1 VIEFQGHGKVVF
13 RQCKFLG
20 IKYARTER
28 ERGRFFTKPLCG
40 LNFHWRKEHGN
51 TFAHEIEHFI
61 GLVGSP
67 LKEEEVYK
75 IRAEEKISVYSR
87 IIRKGSTK
95 IGILNRRKILYA
107 DLGIDKYRRKLPV
120 LKWLIYIVFL

>member
-87 IIRKGSTK
+87 IARKESIK
-95 IGILNRRKILYA
+95 SGIFDSRRNTFANY
-107 DLGIDKYRRKLPV
+107 GIDRCRRKLPV
-120 LKWLIYIVFL
+120 LKWLIYIVF